1 MSCAGQA
8 QKLRAMESL
17 RRQIEKQ
24 VHNLTGASLGVL
36 DLDQPRGDAG
46 LFGPESVVWEVHAD
60 FTAMMVGGISALL
73 LQMLHPL
80 ALAGVWDYSTFRQ
93 DMLGRLRRT
102 SLFIAGTTYGGLH
115 DAEQLIDKVRRI
127 HLQVVGHAP
136 DGRPYAASDPGLLTW
151 VHVSEVS
158 QFLAGYLRYVDPQLP
173 LAEQDR
179 YYREVA
185 LIAELL
191 GAQDVPKSAQAV
203 DGYLQRMRP
212 QLLCD
217 ERTCEVVRL
226 LHSAPMPS
234 ILAKP
239 FGGLMMQAG
248 VDLLPD
254 WASDLLGEHQAA
266 WRRPLIRASVQR
278 TANLLRWAVSNSAAQ
293 RARRRLLPDA

>member
-1 MSCAGQA
+1 
-8 QKLRAMESL
+8 MEIL

-24 VHNLTGASLGVL
+24 VHSLTGASLGVL

-46 LFGPESVVWEVHAD
+46 LFGPESMVWEVHAD

-80 ALAGVWDYSTFRQ
+80 ALAGVWDHSTFRQ
-93 DMLGRLRRT
+93 DMPGRLRRT

-127 HLQVVGHAP
+127 HLQVVGHAA

-179 YYREVA
+179 YYCEVA
-185 LIAELL
+185 LIAERL
-191 GAQDVPKSAQAV
+191 GAQDVPKSVQAIA
-203 DGYLQRMRP
+203 DYLQRMRP

-217 ERTCEVVRL
+217 ERTREVVRL
-226 LHSAPMPS
+226 LHDAPMPS
-234 ILAKP
+234 LLAKP

-254 WASDLLGEHQAA
+254 WASDLLGEYQAA

-278 TANLLRWAVSNSAAQ
+278 TANLLRWAVRNSAAQ
-293 RARRRLLPDA
+293 RARRRLLADT

>member
-1 MSCAGQA
+1 
-8 QKLRAMESL
+8 MESL

-24 VHNLTGASLGVL
+24 VHSLTGASLGVL

-46 LFGPESVVWEVHAD
+46 LFGPASVVWKVHAD

-80 ALAGVWDYSTFRQ
+80 ALAGVWDHSTFRQ

-185 LIAELL
+185 LIAERL
-191 GAQDVPKSAQAV
+191 GAQNVPKSAQAIA
-203 DGYLQRMRP
+203 DYLQHMRP

-217 ERTCEVVRL
+217 ARTREVVRL
-226 LHSAPMPS
+226 LYDAPMPS
-234 ILAKP
+234 LLAKP
-239 FGGLMMQAG
+239 FGALMMQAG
-248 VDLLPD
+248 VELLPD

-266 WRRPLIRASVQR
+266 WRRP
-278 TANLLRWAVSNSAAQ
+278 
-293 RARRRLLPDA
+293 

>member
-1 MSCAGQA
+1 
-8 QKLRAMESL
+8 MESL

-24 VHNLTGASLGVL
+24 VHSLTGASLGVL

-46 LFGPESVVWEVHAD
+46 LFGPQSMVWQVHAD

-80 ALAGVWDYSTFRQ
+80 ALAGVWDHSSFRQ

-115 DAEQLIDKVRRI
+115 DAEQLIDKVRTI
-127 HLQVVGHAP
+127 HLQVVGSAP
-136 DGRPYAASDPGLLTW
+136 DGRPYSASDPELLTW

-158 QFLAGYLRYVDPQLP
+158 QFLAGYLRYVDPRLP
-173 LAEQDR
+173 VAEQDR

-185 LIAELL
+185 LIAERL
-191 GAQDVPKSAQAV
+191 GAQDVPKSQRAIS
-203 DGYLQRMRP
+203 DYLQRLRP
-212 QLLCD
+212 HLLCD
-217 ERTCEVVRL
+217 ERTREVVRL
-226 LHSAPMPS
+226 LYAAPMPS

-239 FGGLMMQAG
+239 FGSLMLQAG

-254 WASDLLGEHQAA
+254 WASDLLGERQAA

-278 TANLLRWAVSNSAAQ
+278 TANVLRWAVRNSAAQ
-293 RARRRLLPDA
+293 RARRRLAP

>member
-1 MSCAGQA
+1 
-8 QKLRAMESL
+8 METL

-24 VHNLTGASLGVL
+24 VHSLTGASLGVL

-46 LFGPESVVWEVHAD
+46 LFGPESMVWEVHAD
-60 FTAMMVGGISALL
+60 FTSMMVGGVSALL

-80 ALAGVWDYSTFRQ
+80 ALAGVWDHSTFRQ

-102 SLFIAGTTYGGLH
+102 SLFIAGTTYGGAH
-115 DAEQLIDKVRRI
+115 DAEQLLEKVRTI

-136 DGRPYAASDPGLLTW
+136 DGRPYAASDPELLTW

-173 LAEQDR
+173 VSEQDR

-185 LIAELL
+185 LIAERL
-191 GAQDVPKSAQAV
+191 GAKNVPKSRQAIEA
-203 DGYLQRMRP
+203 YLEHMRS

-217 ERTCEVVRL
+217 ERTREVVRL
-226 LHSAPMPS
+226 LYAAPMPN

-239 FGGLMMQAG
+239 FGSLVMQAG

-266 WRRPLIRASVQR
+266 WRRPLIRSSVQR
-278 TANLLRWAVSNSAAQ
+278 TATLLRWAIRNSAAQ
-293 RARRRLLPDA
+293 RARRRLA

>member
-1 MSCAGQA
+1 
-8 QKLRAMESL
+8 MEIL

-24 VHNLTGASLGVL
+24 VHSLTGASLGVL

-46 LFGPESVVWEVHAD
+46 LFGPESMVWEVHAD

-80 ALAGVWDYSTFRQ
+80 ALAGVWDHSTFRQ

-127 HLQVVGHAP
+127 HLQVVGHAA

-185 LIAELL
+185 LIAERL
-191 GAQDVPKSAQAV
+191 GAQDVPKSAQAIA
-203 DGYLQRMRP
+203 DYLQRMRP
-212 QLLCD
+212 QLLYD
-217 ERTCEVVRL
+217 ERTREVVRL
-226 LHSAPMPS
+226 LHDAPMPS
-234 ILAKP
+234 LLAKP

-254 WASDLLGEHQAA
+254 WASDLLGEYQAA

-278 TANLLRWAVSNSAAQ
+278 TANLLRWAVRNSAAQ
-293 RARRRLLPDA
+293 RARRRLLADT

>member
-1 MSCAGQA
+1 MYCAYQA
-8 QKLRAMESL
+8 PKLRAMESL

-24 VHNLTGASLGVL
+24 VHSLTGASLGVL

-46 LFGPESVVWEVHAD
+46 LFGPESMVWEVHAD

-80 ALAGVWDYSTFRQ
+80 ALAGVWDHSTFRQ

-102 SLFIAGTTYGGLH
+102 SLFIAGTTYGGLQ

-158 QFLAGYLRYVDPQLP
+158 QFLAGYLCYVDPQLP
-173 LAEQDR
+173 VAEQDR

-185 LIAELL
+185 LIAERL
-191 GAQDVPKSAQAV
+191 GAQDVPKSAQAIS
-203 DGYLQRMRP
+203 GYLQHMRS

-217 ERTCEVVRL
+217 QRTREVVRL
-226 LHSAPMPS
+226 LYTAPMPS

-239 FGGLMMQAG
+239 FGNLMMQAG

-278 TANLLRWAVSNSAAQ
+278 TANLLRWAVRNSAAQ
-293 RARRRLLPDA
+293 RARRRLAP

>member
-1 MSCAGQA
+1 
-8 QKLRAMESL
+8 MESL

-24 VHNLTGASLGVL
+24 VHSLTGASLGVL

-46 LFGPESVVWEVHAD
+46 LFGPESMVWEVHAD

-80 ALAGVWDYSTFRQ
+80 ALAGVWDHSTFRQ

-127 HLQVVGHAP
+127 HLQVTGSAP
-136 DGRPYAASDPGLLTW
+136 DGRPYRASDPELLTW

-173 LAEQDR
+173 VAEQDR

-185 LIAELL
+185 LIAERL
-191 GAQDVPKSAQAV
+191 GAQDVPQSAQAV
-203 DGYLQRMRP
+203 ADYLQRLRP

-217 ERTCEVVRL
+217 ERTREVVRL
-226 LHSAPMPS
+226 LYAAPMPS
-234 ILAKP
+234 ILARP
-239 FGGLMMQAG
+239 FGSLMLQAG

-254 WASDLLGEHQAA
+254 WASDLLGEQQAA

-278 TANLLRWAVSNSAAQ
+278 TANVLRWAVRNSAAQ
-293 RARRRLLPDA
+293 RARRRLQP

>member
-1 MSCAGQA
+1 
-8 QKLRAMESL
+8 
-17 RRQIEKQ
+17 
-24 VHNLTGASLGVL
+24 
-36 DLDQPRGDAG
+36 
-46 LFGPESVVWEVHAD
+46 
-60 FTAMMVGGISALL
+60 
-73 LQMLHPL
+73 MLHPL
-80 ALAGVWDYSTFRQ
+80 ALAGVWDHSTFRQ

-102 SLFIAGTTYGGLH
+102 SLFIAGTTYGGLQ

-136 DGRPYAASDPGLLTW
+136 DGRPYAASDPELLTW
-151 VHVSEVS
+151 VHVTEVS

-185 LIAELL
+185 LIAERL
-191 GAQDVPKSAQAV
+191 GAQDVPKSAQAIA
-203 DGYLQRMRP
+203 DYLQHMRP

-217 ERTCEVVRL
+217 ARTREVVRL
-226 LHSAPMPS
+226 LYDAPMPS
-234 ILAKP
+234 LLAKP
-239 FGGLMMQAG
+239 FGALMMQAG

-278 TANLLRWAVSNSAAQ
+278 TANLLRWAVRNSAAQ
-293 RARRRLLPDA
+293 RAHRRLLPDA

>member
-1 MSCAGQA
+1 
-8 QKLRAMESL
+8 MESL
-17 RRQIEKQ
+17 RKQIEKQ
-24 VHNLTGASLGVL
+24 VHSLTGASLGVL

-46 LFGPESVVWEVHAD
+46 LFGPDSMVWEVHAD
-60 FTAMMVGGISALL
+60 FTSMMVGGVSALL

-80 ALAGVWDYSTFRQ
+80 ALAGVWDHSTFRQ

-102 SLFIAGTTYGGLH
+102 SLFIAGTTYGGAH
-115 DAEQLIDKVRRI
+115 DAEQLLEKVRTI

-136 DGRPYAASDPGLLTW
+136 DGRPYAASDPELLTW

-158 QFLAGYLRYVDPQLP
+158 QFLAGYLRYVDPHLP
-173 LAEQDR
+173 VSEQDR

-185 LIAELL
+185 LIAERL
-191 GAQDVPKSAQAV
+191 GAQEVPKSRQAIEA
-203 DGYLQRMRP
+203 YLERMRP

-217 ERTCEVVRL
+217 ERTREVVRL
-226 LHSAPMPS
+226 LYAAPMPS

-239 FGGLMMQAG
+239 FGSLVMQAG

-266 WRRPLIRASVQR
+266 WRRPLIRSSVQR
-278 TANLLRWAVSNSAAQ
+278 TATLLRWAIRNSAAQ
-293 RARRRLLPDA
+293 RARRRLA

>member
-1 MSCAGQA
+1 MSCASQA
-8 QKLRAMESL
+8 PKLRAMESL
-17 RRQIEKQ
+17 RKQIEKQ
-24 VHNLTGASLGVL
+24 VHSLTGASLGVL

-46 LFGPESVVWEVHAD
+46 LFGPDSMVWEVHAD
-60 FTAMMVGGISALL
+60 FTSMMVGGVSALL

-80 ALAGVWDYSTFRQ
+80 ALAGVWDHSTFRQ

-102 SLFIAGTTYGGLH
+102 SLFIAGTTYGGAH
-115 DAEQLIDKVRRI
+115 DAEQLIEKVRTI

-136 DGRPYAASDPGLLTW
+136 DGRPYAASDPELLTW

-158 QFLAGYLRYVDPQLP
+158 QFLAGYLRYVDPHLP
-173 LAEQDR
+173 VSEQDR

-185 LIAELL
+185 LIAERL
-191 GAQDVPKSAQAV
+191 GAQDVPKSRQAIEA
-203 DGYLQRMRP
+203 YLERMRS

-217 ERTCEVVRL
+217 ERTREVVRL
-226 LHSAPMPS
+226 LYAAPMPS

-239 FGGLMMQAG
+239 FGSLVMQAG

-266 WRRPLIRASVQR
+266 WRRPLIRSSVQR
-278 TANLLRWAVSNSAAQ
+278 TASLLRWAIRNSAAQ
-293 RARRRLLPDA
+293 RARRRLA

>member
-1 MSCAGQA
+1 
-8 QKLRAMESL
+8 MESL

-24 VHNLTGASLGVL
+24 VHSLTGASLGVL
-36 DLDQPRGDAG
+36 DLDQPRDDAG
-46 LFGPESVVWEVHAD
+46 LFGPESMVWQVHAD

-80 ALAGVWDYSTFRQ
+80 ALAGVWDHSSFRQ

-127 HLQVVGHAP
+127 HLQVVGSAP
-136 DGRPYAASDPGLLTW
+136 DGRPYSASDPELLTW

-158 QFLAGYLRYVDPQLP
+158 QFLAGYLRYVDPRLP
-173 LAEQDR
+173 VAEQDR

-185 LIAELL
+185 LIAERL
-191 GAQDVPKSAQAV
+191 GAQDVPKSQRAIA
-203 DGYLQRMRP
+203 DYLQRLRP
-212 QLLCD
+212 HLLCD
-217 ERTCEVVRL
+217 ERTREVVRL
-226 LHSAPMPS
+226 LYAAPMPS

-239 FGGLMMQAG
+239 FGSLMLQAG

-254 WASDLLGEHQAA
+254 WASDLLGERQAA

-278 TANLLRWAVSNSAAQ
+278 TANVLRWAVRNSAAQ
-293 RARRRLLPDA
+293 RARRRLAP

>member
-1 MSCAGQA
+1 
-8 QKLRAMESL
+8 MESL

-24 VHNLTGASLGVL
+24 VHSLTGASLGVL

-46 LFGPESVVWEVHAD
+46 LFGPESMVWEVHAD

-80 ALAGVWDYSTFRQ
+80 ALAGVWDHSTFRQ

-127 HLQVVGHAP
+127 HLQVTGSAP
-136 DGRPYAASDPGLLTW
+136 DGRPYSASDPELLTW

-173 LAEQDR
+173 VAEQDR

-185 LIAELL
+185 LIAERL
-191 GAQDVPKSAQAV
+191 GAQDVPQSAHAV
-203 DGYLQRMRP
+203 ADYLQRLRP

-217 ERTCEVVRL
+217 ERTREVVRL
-226 LHSAPMPS
+226 LYAAPMPS

-239 FGGLMMQAG
+239 FGSLMLQAG

-254 WASDLLGEHQAA
+254 WASDLLGERQAA

-278 TANLLRWAVSNSAAQ
+278 TANVLRWAVRNSAAQ
-293 RARRRLLPDA
+293 RARRRLQP

>member
-1 MSCAGQA
+1 
-8 QKLRAMESL
+8 MESL

-24 VHNLTGASLGVL
+24 VHSLTGASLGVL

-46 LFGPESVVWEVHAD
+46 LFGPQSMVWQVHAD

-80 ALAGVWDYSTFRQ
+80 ALAGVWDHSSFRQ

-115 DAEQLIDKVRRI
+115 DAEQLIDKVRTI
-127 HLQVVGHAP
+127 HLQVVGSAP
-136 DGRPYAASDPGLLTW
+136 DGRPYSASDPELLTW

-158 QFLAGYLRYVDPQLP
+158 QFLAGYLRYVDPRLP
-173 LAEQDR
+173 VAEQDR

-185 LIAELL
+185 LIAERL
-191 GAQDVPKSAQAV
+191 GAQDVPKSQRAIA
-203 DGYLQRMRP
+203 DYLQRMRP
-212 QLLCD
+212 HLLCD
-217 ERTCEVVRL
+217 ERTREVVRL
-226 LHSAPMPS
+226 LYAAPMPS

-239 FGGLMMQAG
+239 FGSLMLQAG

-254 WASDLLGEHQAA
+254 WASDLLGERQAA

-278 TANLLRWAVSNSAAQ
+278 TANVLRWAVRNSAAQ
-293 RARRRLLPDA
+293 RARRRLAP

>member
-1 MSCAGQA
+1 
-8 QKLRAMESL
+8 MESL
-17 RRQIEKQ
+17 RKQIEKQ
-24 VHNLTGASLGVL
+24 VHSLTGASLGVL

-46 LFGPESVVWEVHAD
+46 LFGPDSMVWEVHAD
-60 FTAMMVGGISALL
+60 FTSMMVGGVSALL

-80 ALAGVWDYSTFRQ
+80 ALAGVWDHSTFRQ

-102 SLFIAGTTYGGLH
+102 SLFIAGTTYGGAH
-115 DAEQLIDKVRRI
+115 DAEQLLEKVRTI

-136 DGRPYAASDPGLLTW
+136 DGRPYAASDPELLTW

-173 LAEQDR
+173 VSEQDR

-185 LIAELL
+185 LIAERL
-191 GAQDVPKSAQAV
+191 GAQDVPKSRQAIEA
-203 DGYLQRMRP
+203 YLERMRS

-217 ERTCEVVRL
+217 ERTREVVRL
-226 LHSAPMPS
+226 LYAAPMPN

-239 FGGLMMQAG
+239 FGSLVMQAG

-266 WRRPLIRASVQR
+266 WRRPLIRSSVQR
-278 TANLLRWAVSNSAAQ
+278 TAILLRWAIRNSAAQ
-293 RARRRLLPDA
+293 RARRRLA

>member
-1 MSCAGQA
+1 MSCASQA
-8 QKLRAMESL
+8 PKLRAMESL
-17 RRQIEKQ
+17 RKQIEKQ
-24 VHNLTGASLGVL
+24 VHSLTGASLGVL

-46 LFGPESVVWEVHAD
+46 LFGPDSMVWEVHAD
-60 FTAMMVGGISALL
+60 FTSMMVGGVSALL

-80 ALAGVWDYSTFRQ
+80 ALAGVWDHSTFRQ

-102 SLFIAGTTYGGLH
+102 SLFIAGTTYGGTH
-115 DAEQLIDKVRRI
+115 DAEQLIEKVRTI
-127 HLQVVGHAP
+127 HLQVVGQAP
-136 DGRPYAASDPGLLTW
+136 DGRPYAASDPELLTW

-173 LAEQDR
+173 VSEQDR

-185 LIAELL
+185 LIAERL
-191 GAQDVPKSAQAV
+191 GAQDVPKSRQAIEA
-203 DGYLQRMRP
+203 YLERMRS

-217 ERTCEVVRL
+217 ERTREVVRL
-226 LHSAPMPS
+226 LYAAPVPN

-239 FGGLMMQAG
+239 FGSLVMQAG

-266 WRRPLIRASVQR
+266 WRRPLIRSSVQR
-278 TANLLRWAVSNSAAQ
+278 TATLLRWAIRNSAAQ
-293 RARRRLLPDA
+293 RARRRLA

>member
-1 MSCAGQA
+1 
-8 QKLRAMESL
+8 MESL

-24 VHNLTGASLGVL
+24 VHSLTGASLGVL

-46 LFGPESVVWEVHAD
+46 LFGPQSMVWQVHAD

-80 ALAGVWDYSTFRQ
+80 ALAGVWDHSSFRQ

-115 DAEQLIDKVRRI
+115 DAEQLIDKVRTI
-127 HLQVVGHAP
+127 HLQVVGSAP
-136 DGRPYAASDPGLLTW
+136 DGRPYSASDPELLTW

-158 QFLAGYLRYVDPQLP
+158 QFLAGYLRYVDPRLP
-173 LAEQDR
+173 VAEQDR

-185 LIAELL
+185 LIAERL
-191 GAQDVPKSAQAV
+191 GAQDVPKSQRAIA
-203 DGYLQRMRP
+203 DYLQRMRP

-217 ERTCEVVRL
+217 ERTREVVRL
-226 LHSAPMPS
+226 LYAAPMPS

-239 FGGLMMQAG
+239 FGSLMLQAG

-254 WASDLLGEHQAA
+254 WASDLLGERQAA

-278 TANLLRWAVSNSAAQ
+278 TANVLRWAVRNSAAQ
-293 RARRRLLPDA
+293 RARRRLAP

>member
-1 MSCAGQA
+1 
-8 QKLRAMESL
+8 MESL

-24 VHNLTGASLGVL
+24 VHSLTGASLGVL

-46 LFGPESVVWEVHAD
+46 LFGPESMVWKVHAD

-80 ALAGVWDYSTFRQ
+80 ALAGVWDHSSFRQ

-115 DAEQLIDKVRRI
+115 DAEQLIDKVRTI
-127 HLQVVGHAP
+127 HLQVVGSAP
-136 DGRPYAASDPGLLTW
+136 DGRPYSASDPELLTW

-158 QFLAGYLRYVDPQLP
+158 QFLAGYLRYVDPRLP
-173 LAEQDR
+173 VAEQDR

-185 LIAELL
+185 LIAERL
-191 GAQDVPKSAQAV
+191 GAQDVPKSQRAIA
-203 DGYLQRMRP
+203 DYLQRLRP
-212 QLLCD
+212 HLLCD
-217 ERTCEVVRL
+217 ERTREVVRL
-226 LHSAPMPS
+226 LYAAPMPS

-239 FGGLMMQAG
+239 IGSLMLQAG

-254 WASDLLGEHQAA
+254 WASDLLGERQAA

-278 TANLLRWAVSNSAAQ
+278 TANVLRWAVRNSAAQ
-293 RARRRLLPDA
+293 RARRRLAP

>member
-1 MSCAGQA
+1 
-8 QKLRAMESL
+8 MESL

-24 VHNLTGASLGVL
+24 VHSLTGASLGVL
-36 DLDQPRGDAG
+36 DLDQPQGDAG
-46 LFGPESVVWEVHAD
+46 LFGPDSMVWEVHAD

-80 ALAGVWDYSTFRQ
+80 ALAGVWDHSTFRQ

-102 SLFIAGTTYGGLH
+102 SLFIAGTTYGGRH
-115 DAEQLIDKVRRI
+115 DAEQLLDKVRRI
-127 HLQVVGHAP
+127 HLQVVGSAP
-136 DGRPYAASDPGLLTW
+136 DGRPYAASDPELLTW

-173 LAEQDR
+173 LVEQDR

-185 LIAELL
+185 MIAERL
-191 GAQDVPKSAQAV
+191 GAQDVPKSTQAIA
-203 DGYLQRMRP
+203 DYLQHMRP

-217 ERTCEVVRL
+217 ERTHEVVRL

-266 WRRPLIRASVQR
+266 WRRSLIRASVQR
-278 TANLLRWAVSNSAAQ
+278 TANLLRWAVCNSAAQ
-293 RARRRLLPDA
+293 RARRRVAP

>member
-1 MSCAGQA
+1 
-8 QKLRAMESL
+8 MEIL

-24 VHNLTGASLGVL
+24 VHSLTGASLGVL

-46 LFGPESVVWEVHAD
+46 LFGPESMVWEVHAD

-80 ALAGVWDYSTFRQ
+80 ALAGVWDHSTFRQ

-127 HLQVVGHAP
+127 HLQVVGHAA

-179 YYREVA
+179 YYCEVA
-185 LIAELL
+185 LIAERL
-191 GAQDVPKSAQAV
+191 GAQDVPKSAQAIA
-203 DGYLQRMRP
+203 DYLQRMRP

-217 ERTCEVVRL
+217 ERTREVVRL
-226 LHSAPMPS
+226 LHDAPMPS
-234 ILAKP
+234 LLAKP

-254 WASDLLGEHQAA
+254 WASDLLGEYQAA

-278 TANLLRWAVSNSAAQ
+278 TANLLRWAVRNSAAQ
-293 RARRRLLPDA
+293 RARRRLRPDA

>member
-1 MSCAGQA
+1 
-8 QKLRAMESL
+8 MESL

-24 VHNLTGASLGVL
+24 VHSLTGASLGVL

-46 LFGPESVVWEVHAD
+46 LFGPESMVWKVHAD

-80 ALAGVWDYSTFRQ
+80 ALAGVWDHSTFRQ

-115 DAEQLIDKVRRI
+115 DAEQLIDKVRHI
-127 HLQVVGHAP
+127 HLQVVGSAP
-136 DGRPYAASDPGLLTW
+136 DGRPYSASDPELLTW

-158 QFLAGYLRYVDPQLP
+158 QFLAGYLRYVDPRLP
-173 LAEQDR
+173 VAEQDR

-185 LIAELL
+185 LIAERL
-191 GAQDVPKSAQAV
+191 GAQDVPKSQRAIA
-203 DGYLQRMRP
+203 DYLQRLRP
-212 QLLCD
+212 HLLCD
-217 ERTCEVVRL
+217 ERTREVVRL
-226 LHSAPMPS
+226 LYAAPMPS

-239 FGGLMMQAG
+239 FGSLMLQAG

-254 WASDLLGEHQAA
+254 WASDLLGERQAA

-278 TANLLRWAVSNSAAQ
+278 TANVLRWAVRNSAAQ
-293 RARRRLLPDA
+293 RARRRLAP

>member
-1 MSCAGQA
+1 LPWASQA
-8 QKLRAMESL
+8 PKLRAMESL

-24 VHNLTGASLGVL
+24 VHSLTGASLGVL

-46 LFGPESVVWEVHAD
+46 LFGPESMVWKIHAD

-80 ALAGVWDYSTFRQ
+80 ALAGVWDHSTFRQ

-115 DAEQLIDKVRRI
+115 DAEQLLDKVRTI
-127 HLQVVGHAP
+127 HLQVVGSAP
-136 DGRPYAASDPGLLTW
+136 DGRPYAASDPELLTW

-158 QFLAGYLRYVDPQLP
+158 QFLAGYLRYVDPQLAV
-173 LAEQDR
+173 AEQDR

-185 LIAELL
+185 LIAERL
-191 GAQDVPKSAQAV
+191 GAQDVPKSCRAIS
-203 DGYLQRMRP
+203 DYLECIRP

-217 ERTCEVVRL
+217 ARTREVVRL
-226 LHSAPMPS
+226 MYAAPMPS
-234 ILAKP
+234 ILARP
-239 FGGLMMQAG
+239 FGNLMMQAG

-254 WASDLLGEHQAA
+254 WASELLGEHQAP
-266 WRRPLIRASVQR
+266 WRRPLIRSSVQR
-278 TANLLRWAVSNSAAQ
+278 TAALLRWAIRNSAAQ
-293 RARRRLLPDA
+293 RAQRRLAQRL